1 MGFAVF
7 CFAPFLFFSFFF
19 LALSRVYRFLA
30 VVRNLHFGNQGG
42 EGEKE
47 RIDGGPF
54 FLM

>member
-7 CFAPFLFFSFFF
+7 CFAPFLFFSFF